1 MHSFSNG
8 LVRSVL
14 IATCGVMIYAHG
26 SWTLDLS
33 EPAEFFSWGLEH
45 ECLLFGEGE
54 LIALE
59 HIDAPARVV
68 EAVATDVGLPLSC
81 AQPRLGGVSS
91 RQLHA
96 ALSKTD
102 ATPGRA
108 IQ

>member
-33 EPAEFFSWGLEH
+33 KPAEFFSW
-45 ECLLFGEGE
+45 EGY
-54 LIALE
+54 
-59 HIDAPARVV
+59 
-68 EAVATDVGLPLSC
+68 VGLPLSSC

-102 ATPGRA
+102 ATPAERFSEDPGNHSANSRA
-108 IQ
+108 NLSGSRADSCRKFT